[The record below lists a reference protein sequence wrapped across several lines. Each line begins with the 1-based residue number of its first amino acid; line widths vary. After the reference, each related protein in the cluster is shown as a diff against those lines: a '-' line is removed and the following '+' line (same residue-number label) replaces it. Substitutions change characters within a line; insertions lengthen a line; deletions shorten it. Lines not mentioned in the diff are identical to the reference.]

1 MYLSDKEFYKIMTR
15 LANIDKAEKAGAK
28 KNYISNQVREIR
40 LQLVR
45 AERRHKNT
53 LL

>member
-1 MYLSDKEFYKIMTR
+1 MYLSDKEFYRIMTR

-28 KNYISNQVREIR
+28 KNYITNQVREIR